1 MPIEVRE
8 RRGKC
13 CPVVV
18 CDHCGEVISDAKDG
32 NYEWHLGG
40 GPVFFTHKRCCLAFE
55 ETYGGRSIWGWCDLQ
70 CLPIYLAGNLK
81 LNWEHAKETA
91 AMLAAI

>member
-1 MPIEVRE
+1 
-8 RRGKC
+8 
-13 CPVVV
+13 
-18 CDHCGEVISDAKDG
+18 
-32 NYEWHLGG
+32 
-40 GPVFFTHKRCCLAFE
+40 VFFTHKRCCLAFE